1 MREIRTSGS
10 EGGGGD
16 SPYPYRDI
24 RCTKARVRFITS
36 LKWMLTSISVAN
48 PQRKTGMARSLRRRM
63 TASERRLWS
72 RLCGKKF
79 LSLQFQRQAP
89 IGPYIVDFY
98 CSVARLVVELDGDAH
113 SFTLEQDKARQ
124 AYLEE
129 GGISVIRF
137 LNYDVL
143 HSLDFVLE
151 RICER
156 CSAHV
161 QVWEPDGCA
170 DEEDQ

>member
-1 MREIRTSGS
+1 MHQSKSPLYNKS
-10 EGGGGD
+10 EMDVNIHFGGKPSKENRNGKIPKG
-16 SPYPYRDI
+16 
-24 RCTKARVRFITS
+24 
-36 LKWMLTSISVAN
+36 
-48 PQRKTGMARSLRRRM
+48 RM

-72 RLCGKKF
+72 RLRGNKF